1 MLYNRRQIIRNIVKK
16 PFSTKVLEEK
26 ILLWKYYIKNIA
38 KEEKTLF
45 LRKLLYYIGKF
56 SEKAYEEF
64 INIKEISQAYIKFLA
79 HGKIDKKKDKSDVWY
94 NSQQFYSTSSFL
106 GYDTDGNY
114 ILDKKNF
121 SYKEE
126 MNAVLLLQR
135 KILNMKN
142 ELNGTGYGFIF
153 LKELKEIADMYSN
166 SCYIFDAIFN
176 DCFDIFDKEKI
187 FFFEDIKTYRILWNF
202 FVNYFID
209 DSFVINFLVEL
220 LFIFG
225 TYKQHEIV
233 KYMHDLVL
241 YRWNI
246 HSILNRIKTIL
257 KKY

>member
-26 ILLWKYYIKNIA
+26 ILLWKYYIKNIT

-79 HGKIDKKKDKSDVWY
+79 HGKIDKKKDKSMVWY

-106 GYDTDGNY
+106 GYDADGNY
-114 ILDKKNF
+114 KLDKKNF

-153 LKELKEIADMYSN
+153 LKELKEIADMY
-166 SCYIFDAIFN
+166 
-176 DCFDIFDKEKI
+176 
-187 FFFEDIKTYRILWNF
+187 
-202 FVNYFID
+202 
-209 DSFVINFLVEL
+209 
-220 LFIFG
+220 
-225 TYKQHEIV
+225 
-233 KYMHDLVL
+233 
-241 YRWNI
+241 
-246 HSILNRIKTIL
+246 
-257 KKY
+257 